1 MTREDPYRVQADR
14 QKQRITRVEKQEV
27 IPSENKEKEEL
38 PPRRSLHHKKKKK
51 KKKNQK
57 STAITVLAFSFIALP
72 VILLGIHEIM
82 TRHAGDTT
90 VPVSGSST
98 QFEQIGVEQKEKKSA
113 TVEDK
118 DKIDDADEK
127 SSKQAADT
135 EDQQST
141 DKEQKAEKEAEQKA
155 KAEAEKEAEQKAKA
169 EAEKEAEQKAKA
181 EAEKK
186 AAEEAEKKAQA
197 EAERKAAEEAKQK
210 AQAEAERKAAEEAEK
225 KAQAEAETTY
235 IYHTV
240 ASNETLYRIAMNYY
254 NSKSGVD
261 IIKQANQ
268 LASDNVMVGQVLKIP
283 QQ

>member
-27 IPSENKEKEEL
+27 IPTEKKEKEEL
-38 PPRRSLHHKKKKK
+38 PPRRSVHHKQKKKKK

-82 TRHAGDTT
+82 TRHTGDAI

-98 QFEQIGVEQKEKKSA
+98 QFEQIGVEQKENKSA

-118 DKIDDADEK
+118 EKTDDSDEN

-135 EDQQST
+135 EVQKST
-141 DKEQKAEKEAEQKA
+141 DKEQKAAEEAKQKAKAEAVQKAEAEKKEAEQKA
-155 KAEAEKEAEQKAKA
+155 Q
-169 EAEKEAEQKAKA
+169 A

-186 AAEEAEKKAQA
+186 AAEEAE
-197 EAERKAAEEAKQK
+197 QK
-210 AQAEAERKAAEEAEK
+210 AQAEAERKAAEEAEQKAQAEAERRAAEEAEK
-225 KAQAEAETTY
+225 KAEAEAETTY

-240 ASNETLYRIAMNYY
+240 AANETLYRIAMNYY
-254 NSKSGVD
+254 NSKSGVN

>member
-27 IPSENKEKEEL
+27 IPSENKKKEEL

-169 EAEKEAEQKAKA
+169 EAEK
-181 EAEKK
+181 K

>member
-27 IPSENKEKEEL
+27 IPTEKKEKEEL
-38 PPRRSLHHKKKKK
+38 PPRRSVHHKQKKK

-82 TRHAGDTT
+82 TRHTGDAI

-98 QFEQIGVEQKEKKSA
+98 QFEQIGVEQKENKSA

-118 DKIDDADEK
+118 EKTDDSDEN

-135 EDQQST
+135 EVQKST
-141 DKEQKAEKEAEQKA
+141 DKEQKAAEEAKQKA
-155 KAEAEKEAEQKAKA
+155 KAEAEAEK
-169 EAEKEAEQKAKA
+169 KEAEQKAKA

-186 AAEEAEKKAQA
+186 AAEEAEQKAQA
-197 EAERKAAEEAKQK
+197 EAERKAAEEAEQK

-225 KAQAEAETTY
+225 KAEAEAETTY

-240 ASNETLYRIAMNYY
+240 AANETLYRIAMNYY
-254 NSKSGVD
+254 NSKSGVN

>member
-155 KAEAEKEAEQKAKA
+155 KAEAE
-169 EAEKEAEQKAKA
+169 AEKEAEQKAKA

>member
-27 IPSENKEKEEL
+27 IRSENKEKEEL

-51 KKKNQK
+51 KKKKQK

-169 EAEKEAEQKAKA
+169 EAEK
-181 EAEKK
+181 K

-197 EAERKAAEEAKQK
+197 EAERKAAEEAKQ
-210 AQAEAERKAAEEAEK
+210 

>member
-141 DKEQKAEKEAEQKA
+141 DKEQKAEKEAE
-155 KAEAEKEAEQKAKA
+155 
-169 EAEKEAEQKAKA
+169 KEAEQKAKA

>member
-27 IPSENKEKEEL
+27 IPTEKKEKEEL
-38 PPRRSLHHKKKKK
+38 PPRRSVHHKQKKK

-82 TRHAGDTT
+82 TRHTGDAI

-118 DKIDDADEK
+118 EKTDDSAENI
-127 SSKQAADT
+127 SKQAADT
-135 EDQQST
+135 EEQKST
-141 DKEQKAEKEAEQKA
+141 DKEQKAAEEAKQKAKAEAEKEAEQKA

-186 AAEEAEKKAQA
+186 AAA
-197 EAERKAAEEAKQK
+197 
-210 AQAEAERKAAEEAEK
+210 EAEK

-240 ASNETLYRIAMNYY
+240 AANETLYRIAMNYY